1 MEIPISKHSLGGEP
15 WVRTG
20 EEQMCVSSDRWW
32 AVNLLPFMTSPSL
45 ERFGEVGRRGVWK
58 QGCSCELVK
67 PTWLLVGH
75 SSIHSPE
82 KVSSFSFPAMAILIS
97 LSRPLWK
104 QGHLETEIRQNIRT
118 NPQDGSR
125 FLLEKGIMK
134 AQRGLQRWLR
144 VLAEIPFPLST

>member
-1 MEIPISKHSLGGEP
+1 MS
-15 WVRTG
+15 
-20 EEQMCVSSDRWW
+20 

-104 QGHLETEIRQNIRT
+104 QGHLETGAHRVQEASKAAHRPCCWGPASAQG
-118 NPQDGSR
+118 QSSQ
-125 FLLEKGIMK
+125 LEEGMSGRCIINTQEQLT
-134 AQRGLQRWLR
+134 A
-144 VLAEIPFPLST
+144 VPSYP